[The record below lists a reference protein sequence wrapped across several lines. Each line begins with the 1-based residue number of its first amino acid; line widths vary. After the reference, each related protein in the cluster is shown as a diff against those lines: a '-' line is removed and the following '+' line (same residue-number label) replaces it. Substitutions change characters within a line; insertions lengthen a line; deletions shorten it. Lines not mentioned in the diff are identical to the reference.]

1 MKNSNLAVRA
11 AITSELA
18 LGGAVLTSAY
28 AEAAAKEKYY
38 GVSKT
43 GQNDCA
49 IKTRSCAGPFSLDMS
64 FEDAI

>member
-28 AEAAAKEKYY
+28 AEAAAKENTMAYQKPAKMT
-38 GVSKT
+38 VQLKHVHV
-43 GQNDCA
+43 
-49 IKTRSCAGPFSLDMS
+49 LDR
-64 FEDAI
+64 FH